1 MNISKKWLS
10 DYVAVNCDDAT
21 LCHKLT
27 MAGIEVEKVE
37 TASTVPAGVVA
48 AKIMSRDV
56 HPNSD
61 HLSVCQVFNG
71 KETIQ
76 IVCGA
81 PNCDAG
87 KIVPLAQIGTVFST
101 PEGEFKIKKSKLRGV
116 ESNGMMCSEEEL
128 GLGSD
133 NSGLMILDDSIAP
146 GTPFEELYPGDTF
159 MELEVTPN
167 RPDWL
172 SVWGIARDV
181 SCLLGTEAKLPE
193 ISITESNDAP
203 RADLV
208 TVEAS
213 DLCHRYIGRVI
224 RDVKVGPS
232 PAWLVERLESVGL
245 RSINNIVD
253 VTNFVLMELGQ
264 PLHAFDLDKLE
275 EGRVVAR
282 RAVAGEKI
290 ITLDGSE
297 LELDENCLVIADAKK
312 PMALAGVMGGEF
324 SGVTETTT
332 SILLESAV
340 FQPSNIRATS
350 RRLGISS
357 DSSYRFERGV
367 DYDMAELASVRAV
380 QLILEVAGG
389 KLEGKALDINTGRP
403 QEAVIPCKFENIR
416 TRIGSGV
423 TNERIEEIFRTLHLG
438 VSDVTSE
445 GCVVTA
451 PLFRRDLLR
460 EADLVEEVARIDG
473 LDKIPEIAVA
483 GKCCHPQ
490 SEDAWM
496 PLQKLRHLAAGL
508 GFYECVHYSIGSVAN
523 FLSDS
528 RFSEDDLVKLD
539 NPLSPEMSVMR
550 PSLLGGLLGAVER
563 NIARGNRTLALFEL
577 DRCFCANAQK
587 FPEERNELAFVLT
600 GLRHPERFSAEL
612 KENYD
617 FYDLKGALESLFEL
631 LNITNYRFALLE
643 NDDRFRAG
651 HACAIVLEGK
661 TAGAFGELNKK
672 FTSNW
677 RTVYPVFAAQIE
689 VAAILQAAS
698 RGVAKYKAAPQYP
711 ATSRDIAF
719 VASADLSCGDIIDF
733 IRRKKLQNLE
743 SVQLFDIFE
752 DDALKAKQQKSMAF
766 SLTFR
771 NSERTLKDDEVNA
784 AVEKLRN
791 ALANELKVELR

>member
-37 TASTVPAGVVA
+37 TKSTVPAGVVA

-128 GLGSD
+128 GLGTD
-133 NSGLMILDDSIAP
+133 NSGLMILDESIAP
-146 GTPFEELYPGDTF
+146 GTPFEALYPGDTF

-193 ISITESNDAP
+193 ISITESSEAP

-208 TVEAS
+208 TVDAP

-282 RAVAGEKI
+282 RAAAGEKI
-290 ITLDGSE
+290 VTLDGKE
-297 LELDENCLVIADAKK
+297 LELDDTCLVIADAKK

-324 SGVTETTT
+324 SGVTDETV
-332 SILLESAV
+332 SVLLESAV

-367 DYDMAELASVRAV
+367 DYDMAELASIRAV

-389 KLEGKALDINTGRP
+389 RLEGKALDINSGRP
-403 QEAVIPCKFENIR
+403 QEVVIPCKFENIR
-416 TRIGSGV
+416 NRIGSGV
-423 TNERIEEIFRTLHLG
+423 TNARIEEIFRTLHLK
-438 VSDVTSE
+438 VDDVTAE

-473 LDKIPEIAVA
+473 LDQIPEIAVE
-483 GKCCHPQ
+483 GKCCHPL

-496 PLQKLRHLAAGL
+496 PLQKLRHIAAGL

-528 RFSEDDLVKLD
+528 RFEESDLVKLD

-577 DRCFCANAQK
+577 DRCFCANDKK

-612 KENYD
+612 KETYD

-631 LNITNYRFALLE
+631 LNISNYRFALLE

-651 HACAIVLEGK
+651 HGCAIVIEGK

-677 RTVYPVFAAQIE
+677 RTTYPVFAAQIE

-698 RGVAKYKAAPQYP
+698 RGVAKYKAAAQYP

-719 VASADLSCGDIIDF
+719 VASASLSCGDIIDF

-752 DDALKAKQQKSMAF
+752 DDALKAKQQKSLAF

-771 NSERTLKDDEVNA
+771 NSERTLKDNEVNA
-784 AVEKLRN
+784 AVEKLRA
-791 ALANELKVELR
+791 ALADELKVELR

>member
-1 MNISKKWLS
+1 MNISRKWLS
-10 DYVAVNCDDAT
+10 DYVELNCDDAV

-37 TASTVPAGVVA
+37 TVSVVPAGVIA
-48 AKIMSRDV
+48 AKILSREP

-61 HLSVCQVFNG
+61 HLSVCQVFDGRENL
-71 KETIQ
+71 Q

-87 KIVPLAQIGTVFST
+87 RIVPLAPIGTVFST

-116 ESNGMMCSEEEL
+116 ESCGMMCSAQEL
-128 GLGSD
+128 GISDD
-133 NSGLMILDDSIAP
+133 NSGLMILDGSIAP
-146 GTPFEELYPGDTF
+146 GTPFEKLFPGDTR

-193 ISITESNDAP
+193 IGVEESSEAP
-203 RADLV
+203 RPDLV
-208 TVEAS
+208 TVEAP

-232 PAWLVERLESVGL
+232 PAWLAERLESVGL

-282 RAVAGEKI
+282 RAAPGETI
-290 ITLDGSE
+290 TTLDGKN
-297 LELDENCLVIADAKK
+297 LELDESCLVIADARK

-324 SGVTETTT
+324 SGVSETTT
-332 SILLESAV
+332 SVLLESAV

-367 DYDMAELASVRAV
+367 DYDMAETASVRAA
-380 QLILEVAGG
+380 QLILAVAGG
-389 KLEGKALDINTGRP
+389 RLEGRALDVNTGRP

-416 TRIGSGV
+416 KLIGSHV
-423 TNERIEEIFRTLHLG
+423 SDARIVEIFRTLHLK
-438 VSDVTSE
+438 VDDVTSA
-445 GCVVTA
+445 GCTVTA
-451 PLFRRDLLR
+451 PLFRRDLSR

-473 LDKIPEIAVA
+473 LDNIPEIAVR

-496 PLQKLRHLAAGL
+496 PLQKLRAAVAGL
-508 GFYECVHYSIGSVAN
+508 GFCECVHYSIGSAAA
-523 FLSDS
+523 FLADT
-528 RFSEDDLVKLD
+528 RFVESDLVKLE
-539 NPLSPEMSVMR
+539 NPLSPEMAVMR

-563 NIARGNRTLALFEL
+563 NIARGNKTLELFEL
-577 DRCFCANAQK
+577 DRVFCADRNK
-587 FPEERNELAFVLT
+587 FPEERNELAFILT
-600 GLRHPERFSAEL
+600 GLRHPERYSAEL
-612 KENYD
+612 KENFD

-631 LNITNYRFALLE
+631 LNISNYRFEASAE
-643 NDDRFRAG
+643 DGRFRAG
-651 HACAIVLEGK
+651 HACSIVIEGK
-661 TAGAFGELNKK
+661 CAGAFGELRDSL
-672 FTSNW
+672 TSSW

-689 VAAILQAAS
+689 VDSLLAAARRAA
-698 RGVAKYKAAPQYP
+698 AKYKPAAQYP

-719 VASADLSCGDIIDF
+719 VAASGLSCGEIVDF
-733 IRRKKLQNLE
+733 IRRRKLPDLE
-743 SVQLFDIFE
+743 SVRLFDIFE
-752 DDALKAKQQKSMAF
+752 DDALRAGHQKSLAF
-766 SLTFR
+766 TLTFR
-771 NSERTLKDDEVNA
+771 NSARTLKDDEVNA
-784 AVEKLRN
+784 SVEKLRA

>member
-1 MNISKKWLS
+1 MNISRKWLS

-37 TASTVPAGVVA
+37 TTSTVPAGVIA
-48 AKIMSRDV
+48 AKIMSREV

-61 HLSVCQVFNG
+61 HLSVCQVFTG

-116 ESNGMMCSEEEL
+116 ESNGMMCSEVEL
-128 GLGSD
+128 GLGND
-133 NSGLMILDDSIAP
+133 DSGLMILDENIVP

-181 SCLLGTEAKLPE
+181 SCLLGTEAKLPD
-193 ISITESNDAP
+193 ISIEESSEAP

-208 TVEAS
+208 TVEAA

-275 EGRVVAR
+275 EERVVVR
-282 RAVAGEKI
+282 RAAAGEKI
-290 ITLDGSE
+290 VTLDGSD
-297 LELDENCLVIADAKK
+297 LELDENCLVIADAVK

-324 SGVTETTT
+324 SGVSEGTT

-367 DYDMAELASVRAV
+367 DYDMAEVASIRAV

-389 KLEGKALDINTGRP
+389 RLEGFALDVNTGRP

-416 TRIGSGV
+416 SRIGSGV
-423 TNERIEEIFRTLHLG
+423 SNERIEEIFRTLHLK
-438 VSDVTSE
+438 VDDVTSK
-445 GCVVTA
+445 GCTVTA

-473 LDKIPEIAVA
+473 LDQIPEIPVG
-483 GKCCHPQ
+483 GKCCHPV

-528 RFSEDDLVKLD
+528 RFEENDLVKLD

-563 NIARGNRTLALFEL
+563 NIARGNKTLALFEL
-577 DRCFCANAQK
+577 DRCFCANDSK

-631 LNITNYRFALLE
+631 LNISNYRFAMLE
-643 NDDRFRAG
+643 NDSRFRAG
-651 HACAIVLEGK
+651 HACAVMLEGK
-661 TAGAFGELNKK
+661 VAGAFGELNKS
-672 FTSNW
+672 FTSGW
-677 RTVYPVFAAQIE
+677 RTTYPVFAAQLE
-689 VAAILQAAS
+689 VAALLQAAS
-698 RGVAKYKAAPQYP
+698 RGVAKYKPAAQYP
-711 ATSRDIAF
+711 ATSRDIAC
-719 VASADLSCGDIIDF
+719 VAPAGLNWGDVVEF
-733 IRRKKLQNLE
+733 IRRKKLQDLE
-743 SVQLFDIFE
+743 SIRLFDIFE
-752 DDALKAKQQKSMAF
+752 DDALKAKQQKSLAF

-771 NSERTLKDDEVNA
+771 NSGRTLKDNEVNA
-784 AVEKLRN
+784 AVDKLRN

>member
-87 KIVPLAQIGTVFST
+87 KIVPLAQVGTVFST

-133 NSGLMILDDSIAP
+133 NSGLMILDETIAP
-146 GTPFEELYPGDTF
+146 GTPFEELYPDDTF

-193 ISITESNDAP
+193 ISITESSEAP

-208 TVEAS
+208 TVEAP

-264 PLHAFDLDKLE
+264 PLHAFDLDKLK
-275 EGRVVAR
+275 EGRVIAR
-282 RAVAGEKI
+282 RASAGEKI
-290 ITLDGSE
+290 VTLDGSE
-297 LELDENCLVIADAKK
+297 LELDENCLVIADAEK

-324 SGVTETTT
+324 SGVTDDTT

-367 DYDMAELASVRAV
+367 DYDMAELASIRAV

-403 QEAVIPCKFENIR
+403 QEVVIPCKFDNIR
-416 TRIGSGV
+416 ARIGSGV

-438 VSDVTSE
+438 VDDVTSG
-445 GCVVTA
+445 GCTVTA

-473 LDKIPEIAVA
+473 LDKIPEIAVS
-483 GKCCHPQ
+483 GKCCHPLA
-490 SEDAWM
+490 EDAWM

-528 RFSEDDLVKLD
+528 RFEEADLVKLD

-631 LNITNYRFALLE
+631 LNISNYRFVLSE

-651 HACAIVLEGK
+651 HACSIVIEGK

-677 RTVYPVFAAQIE
+677 RTTYPVFAAQIE

-719 VASADLSCGDIIDF
+719 VASAGLSCGDIIDF

-752 DDALKAKQQKSMAF
+752 DDALKAKQQKSLAF

-771 NSERTLKDDEVNA
+771 NSERTLKDNEVNA
-784 AVEKLRN
+784 AVEKLRS